1 MSEVK
6 ILKQL
11 EQVISSI
18 TKGDYSVGKQIEQF
32 IDEKKYSKE
41 VAEFAESLNLMS
53 LKLEAR
59 EQALENIIETLKE
72 KNVELSDSIKKRE
85 FISSFFSVL
94 LLIITSFIF
103 FANIIQRIPSINIF
117 FFRAIEIVFILF
129 SIFVVKKSKLPLKN
143 FGLQLKGGLKAIKES
158 LVFSAIVIAIMFFLK
173 LLLRDN
179 NVAEFQGDWFIY
191 SFLSFEGIIYLPICF
206 IQEFLARGI
215 AQTSIEFGIEHKHKN
230 IIAVLI
236 ASCIFGAI
244 HITTSFE
251 FALISVILSCCWGYL
266 YSRHRTLVG
275 VTVSHYLIGIFAW
288 TLNFWDYLTQI

>member
-11 EQVISSI
+11 ETVISSI
-18 TKGDYSVGKQIEQF
+18 TKGDYSVGKEIEQF
-32 IDEKKYSKE
+32 IDEKKFSKD

-59 EQALENIIETLKE
+59 EQALENTIETLKE
-72 KNVELSDSIKKRE
+72 KNDELADSIRKRE

-94 LLIITSFIF
+94 LLIITVFIF
-103 FANIIQRIPSINIF
+103 LVNVIQRIPSVNTF
-117 FFRAIEIVFILF
+117 FFRAIEVVFILF

-143 FGLQLKGGLKAIKES
+143 FGLQWKGALKAIKES
-158 LVFSAIVIAIMFFLK
+158 LIFSLVLIALMFLLK
-173 LLLRDN
+173 LILRDN

-206 IQEFLARGI
+206 VQEFLTRGI
-215 AQTSIEFGIEHKHKN
+215 AQTSIEFGIEHKHKQ
-230 IIAVLI
+230 LI
-236 ASCIFGAI
+236 AIIVTSCIFGAV

-251 FALISVILSCCWGYL
+251 FALISIVLSCCWGLL
-266 YSRHRTLVG
+266 YFRHRTLVG
-275 VTVSHYLIGIFAW
+275 VTISHYLIGIFAW
-288 TLNFWDYLTQI
+288 TLNFWNFLTQI